1 MNFVS
6 IIIVNWNGKKFIE
19 KCLNGL
25 RKQTY
30 KSFSIILVDNGS
42 YDGSLKLVQK
52 KYPEVK
58 TIALTENLG
67 FATANNIAIKSVQ
80 TEYVAL
86 LNNDA
91 VPHPEWLEHLMKALQ
106 KNPEAGF
113 AASKMLFYHNP
124 KVIDRAGDVYTTAA
138 TALLRGRG
146 KPSETYNNQE
156 WVFGACAGAALY
168 RTRMLEDIGLFD
180 EDFFLLYEDVDLSF
194 RAQLRGYKCLY
205 VPKAIVYHMASSSIG
220 DDSPISVYYSH
231 RNLEWVYVHNMP
243 SSLIRKTIC
252 LHIIYNI
259 AAFFFFVA
267 KGRARDFLRAKWHAI
282 KSLNKVMKKRRLIQ
296 RNRRVGDDYIWG
308 LLEKELFFPR
318 LIRRLRKTGRMPTK
332 NRAQKMIDEKGF

>member
-1 MNFVS
+1 MPAVS
-6 IIIVNWNGKKFIE
+6 IIIVNWNGRKFIE

-30 KSFSIILVDNGS
+30 KNFSIILVDNGS
-42 YDGSLKLVQK
+42 SDGSIALISKN
-52 KYPEVK
+52 YPEVK
-58 TIALTENLG
+58 TIAFTENLG

-80 TEYVAL
+80 TEYVGL

-91 VPHPEWLEHLMKALQ
+91 VPHPKWLEHLMKALQ
-106 KNPEAGF
+106 ENPEAGF

-156 WVFGACAGAALY
+156 WIFAACAGAALY

-205 VPKAIVYHMASSSIG
+205 VPEAIVYHMASSSIG

-243 SSLIRKTIC
+243 AGLIKRTIVP
-252 LHIIYNI
+252 HIVYDIV
-259 AAFFFFVA
+259 AFFFFVA
-267 KGRARDFLRAKWHAI
+267 KGRGGPFIKAKWHAL
-282 KSLNKVMKKRRLIQ
+282 KGLNRALKKRYRIQ
-296 RNRRVGDDYIWG
+296 NNRKVVDEYIWN
-308 LLEKELFFPR
+308 LFEKELFLPR
-318 LIRRLRKTGRMPTK
+318 LIRRLRK
-332 NRAQKMIDEKGF
+332 F